1 MVTITIP
8 MAPDSRMFPNK
19 SSKSLHWRTR
29 HAARAKSRSVAAKA
43 AAKCKPPEPIKGP
56 VVCTIHAEY
65 GYRRRVPDLD
75 ATVAASKSF
84 LDSLQDVGIIVD
96 DKQIVKIIATHQK
109 MVVPKGEKWPGITT
123 ITIEE
128 AE

>member
-1 MVTITIP
+1 MIRITVP

-19 SSKSLHWRTR
+19 AGKSLHWQTR
-29 HAARAKSRSVAAKA
+29 RSARAKSREAGYKAAK
-43 AAKCKPPEPIKGP
+43 KCKPPKPIAGP

-75 ATVAASKSF
+75 ATVSACKSF
-84 LDSLQDVGIIVD
+84 IDGLTDAGIFLD

-109 MVVPKGEKWPGITT
+109 MVVPKGEKWPGLTT

-128 AE
+128 VK